1 MRRDKGTN
9 MQQLPSSITK
19 LERNND
25 ENGIIDYSPKQVLKL
40 LDSIN
45 LKIISELVKNSNMN
59 SISLAN
65 KLQIPLSTIQRRR
78 ARLEKLLKKMYSFD
92 YKAFG
97 GRLGDLII
105 NVDKGKSKEVAQ
117 NLLKKYKNNIT
128 SCHTRINS
136 EHNVSAQVVYKN
148 TQELHDLIESVKT
161 MEYVTNVLWSE
172 IVEMVGNNN
181 SRVISGFFNHTPK

>member
-9 MQQLPSSITK
+9 IQQLPSSITK

-65 KLQIPLSTIQRRR
+65 KL
-78 ARLEKLLKKMYSFD
+78 
-92 YKAFG
+92 
-97 GRLGDLII
+97 
-105 NVDKGKSKEVAQ
+105 
-117 NLLKKYKNNIT
+117 
-128 SCHTRINS
+128 
-136 EHNVSAQVVYKN
+136 
-148 TQELHDLIESVKT
+148 
-161 MEYVTNVLWSE
+161 
-172 IVEMVGNNN
+172 
-181 SRVISGFFNHTPK
+181 